1 VIKTFKLVRISK
13 SVNIVGKTNSFLKP
27 KDFDLKEFLAGS
39 APNAQSHVVILVR
52 KNQALALRKK
62 YEVEEMDSEWDRMA
76 FEYLIADELIESLLW
91 FGSDVIVLSPESIR
105 EKLIA
110 NCEELVNG

>member
-1 VIKTFKLVRISK
+1 M
-13 SVNIVGKTNSFLKP
+13 
-27 KDFDLKEFLAGS
+27 
-39 APNAQSHVVILVR
+39 ILVR

-62 YEVEEMDSEWDRMA
+62 YEVDELDSEWDRME
-76 FEYLIADELIESLLW
+76 FEYFIADELIESLLW

-105 EKLIA
+105 KKLIA